1 MYVEAGGTK
10 LAQSKN
16 EAFDK
21 LERPNTWGDLRMI
34 IGIFR
39 FYIQFLPL
47 NDLETI
53 PWRYIWSNQPQPGA
67 LSQKE
72 EMELMKKIWNI
83 EDQMLL

>member
-39 FYIQFLPL
+39 FYIQFFPL
-47 NDLETI
+47 YELEI
-53 PWRYIWSNQPQPGA
+53 RPWR
-67 LSQKE
+67 
-72 EMELMKKIWNI
+72 
-83 EDQMLL
+83 